1 MLIMLPDDARNF
13 PTQIYSCDH
22 LLLCFTSY
30 HISLETGKK
39 RDTRPGRGHTLGC
52 FFDIG
57 CQYRIRDWKHTVSSG
72 GWEEFDP
79 VPATLY
85 PGLGNVWWRRSER
98 LVFRLRLTHIESSTK
113 RKTNTVHFS
122 HPNYGRPVGYET
134 TSCWQGFAYN
144 AVLSTF
150 ANEVGWQ
157 IQNSVLLIKV
167 IIPQQNRFQPDWQK
181 CKIKSTNWAHYLL
194 THLVIPHNQG
204 EGHFELHVEV
214 HRKRIFPFLPKC
226 RKRTAKNFSFCRN
239 TERTERHSF
248 CRKSLFRQKEAV
260 SAEIS
265 FNPSNLSPR
274 CSCEPDVS
282 PCGALSESRL
292 KSNCI
297 IL

>member
-1 MLIMLPDDARNF
+1 MLPDDARNF

-122 HPNYGRPVGYET
+122 HPNYRLQGDLSGLKLPLVG
-134 TSCWQGFAYN
+134 
-144 AVLSTF
+144 
-150 ANEVGWQ
+150 
-157 IQNSVLLIKV
+157 K
-167 IIPQQNRFQPDWQK
+167 D
-181 CKIKSTNWAHYLL
+181 LL
-194 THLVIPHNQG
+194 TMLSSP
-204 EGHFELHVEV
+204 
-214 HRKRIFPFLPKC
+214 LPQM
-226 RKRTAKNFSFCRN
+226 RWGGRSRTLFCWE
-239 TERTERHSF
+239 TW
-248 CRKSLFRQKEAV
+248 
-260 SAEIS
+260 
-265 FNPSNLSPR
+265 
-274 CSCEPDVS
+274 
-282 PCGALSESRL
+282 
-292 KSNCI
+292 
-297 IL
+297 